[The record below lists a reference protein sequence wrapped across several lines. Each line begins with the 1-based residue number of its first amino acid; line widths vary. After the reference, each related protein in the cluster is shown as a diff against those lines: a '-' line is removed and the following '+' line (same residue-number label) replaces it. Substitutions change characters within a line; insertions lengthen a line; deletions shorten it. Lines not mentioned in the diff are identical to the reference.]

1 MLRNITL
8 SADENLIHRA
18 REKARTQNE
27 TLNAAF
33 RKWLI
38 DYTEKKIKTSN
49 YLNIMHQLQ
58 YVDSGKNFSRDELN
72 ER

>member
-1 MLRNITL
+1 MLQNITL
-8 SADENLIHRA
+8 SADPQLIRLG
-18 REKARTQNE
+18 REKARQKHE

-38 DYTEKKIKTSN
+38 EYTRQESKASN
-49 YLNIMHQLQ
+49 YLTLMNEFK
-58 YVDSGKNFSRDELN
+58 YAKVGRRFTRDELN